1 MQIAKLLGIDDVG
14 SFKLHAARFNQV
26 RRPLDVF
33 LEDKQEWNQWN
44 SYFGKR
50 HEFNRPFL
58 LSLIDFYPEKN
69 VWLFGGIYKIQNFD
83 RRPQQSQENSH
94 AYNSELTEIGSEF
107 IGRLKVRLA
116 LSRGRT
122 FNLEGQ
128 INKMELV
135 EILRFPYTGPSFTGY
150 DKASLI
156 FSDLTTIVQNDR
168 QDWKTA
174 LGNMKGVYLSLI
186 HI

>member
-69 VWLFGGIYKIQNFD
+69 VWLFGGCLLYTSPSPRD
-83 RRPQQSQENSH
+83 
-94 AYNSELTEIGSEF
+94 
-107 IGRLKVRLA
+107 
-116 LSRGRT
+116 LSTSR
-122 FNLEGQ
+122 
-128 INKMELV
+128 M
-135 EILRFPYTGPSFTGY
+135 PSS
-150 DKASLI
+150 A
-156 FSDLTTIVQNDR
+156 
-168 QDWKTA
+168 
-174 LGNMKGVYLSLI
+174 
-186 HI
+186 